1 MLQEKDNHLINYLLM
16 ENLDNKIEKKYFTIG
31 EAAIKLGVSTSLI
44 RFYEKEFPR
53 LKPQKT
59 SGGTRKYHLDDLH
72 VLQQIIQ
79 LVKIEGFTIAGAKEK
94 LKIKTPATD
103 PTDEIKIKL
112 NHLKSFLI
120 ELKTNL

>member
-1 MLQEKDNHLINYLLM
+1 M

-31 EAAIKLGVSTSLI
+31 EAAIKLGVSASLI
-44 RFYEKEFPR
+44 RFYEKEFPQ

-59 SGGTRKYHLDDLH
+59 SGGTRKFHLDDLFL
-72 VLQQIIQ
+72 LQQIIQ

-94 LKIKTPATD
+94 LKIKTIATD
-103 PTDEIKIKL
+103 PTDDIKIKL

-120 ELKTNL
+120 ELKTHL